1 MDIKVGPTGWERVT
15 PLEEFPE
22 LTVEIRR
29 LSLVEYLDF
38 NEEHTD
44 DNGKLAITF
53 SGKNGREVFKQYCQ
67 NIEGL
72 SVGDRPIKQPVDLL
86 SDNTPPDGGAVVFIA
101 ACVSRF
107 WDMNIA
113 SEEEIKNSDLP
124 SVPVMDEAAGQG
136 EPEE

>member
-29 LSLVEYLDF
+29 LSLVGYLDF

-44 DNGKLAITF
+44 TDGKLAITF
-53 SGKNGREVFKQYCQ
+53 SGKNGREVFKTHCR

-72 SVGDRPIKQPVDLL
+72 SVGDRPIKQPIDLL
-86 SDNTPPDGGAVVFIA
+86 SDNTPPDGGAVVFIS

-113 SEEEIKNSDLP
+113 SEEDVGKSEAP
-124 SVPVMDEAAGQG
+124 SEPVTEGAPRQG